1 MKAIK
6 ELRAP
11 DKRALRNGGRVMAI
25 GATSAIVER
34 WRKKRRVA
42 SASSPMTRLLPPPQ
56 RPDRRSERSRFAGP
70 VWARPCAAARRMAP
84 KAACGAL
91 ASGCRR
97 QARVSLEPATGRLAS
112 PHRLQ
117 SAADRLS
124 ALAKGHRGALDSV
137 GLFEIPAGSVD
148 IDILIGGPDSLGL
161 GLGPKALSVLID
173 ALRSDISI
181 PVLGL
186 SPSVD
191 NVAAQRA
198 YAKAGF
204 RKRREY
210 DAPGLGRLALMIM
223 RLDR

>member
-1 MKAIK
+1 VSGAVSLATYGRDHAALLA
-6 ELRAP
+6 EWLRRPHVARWHP
-11 DKRALRNGGRVMAI
+11 DADDRLKWALN
-25 GATSAIVER
+25 
-34 WRKKRRVA
+34 
-42 SASSPMTRLLPPPQ
+42 PPPGGSQ
-56 RPDRRSERSRFAGP
+56 ALI
-70 VWARPCAAARRMAP
+70 AC
-84 KAACGAL
+84 KAQPIGYL
-91 ASGCRR
+91 RWQKVTR
-97 QARVSLEPATGRLAS
+97 E
-112 PHRLQ
+112 
-117 SAADRLS
+117 
-124 ALAKGHRGALDSV
+124 ALDSV

-148 IDILIGGPDSLGL
+148 IDILIGQPDSLGL

-173 ALRSDISI
+173 ALRSDVSI

-210 DAPGLGRLALMIM
+210 DAPGLGRLALMLM